1 MANVTVI
8 NTGNLASLRTYN
20 IGDDW
25 EIFAERLEQY
35 LKANKVEEERKVS
48 VLITSI
54 SEEAYKTLKNLCD
67 PVKPYEKSYADIVK
81 LLDNQFKT
89 KISIFRRRVT
99 FDLLRQGAES
109 INEWFVKVKK
119 VAADCEFGMSLT
131 ERVKDKFVVG
141 LKPGRVLD
149 RLCEEKPSRELQEL
163 LDIAKE
169 AAIKESREVE
179 VNKLNSFRG
188 VKKTNPGTSSSKKDV
203 KVREDGQNKTHQEKQ
218 VRCYHCSKVHMATGV
233 TPSSLIFKHKIRTRL
248 DFLTEPKNLS
258 SENNVKNYK
267 GKRDEVFKEGDKVLC
282 RDYRNSNKKKWVE
295 ATIDEVLGD
304 RVYLCKTVNDSL
316 IWKMH
321 LNQIVKDRGDLD
333 INEDYAC
340 GTQYQNQ
347 IPSTLLGNSRANDFN
362 TISSNHSSAGSSGSG
377 LVDNTN
383 RVSSTSASVN
393 SNIPVTSLNVNER
406 PRRVIKPPDRLNL

>member
-8 NTGNLASLRTYN
+8 NTGNFASLRTYN

-54 SEEAYKTLKNLCD
+54 SEEAYKTLKNVCD

-163 LDIAKE
+163 LDIAVAKE

-179 VNKLNSFRG
+179 VNKLNSFWG

-218 VRCYHCSKVHMATGV
+218 VRCYHCSKV
-233 TPSSLIFKHKIRTRL
+233 
-248 DFLTEPKNLS
+248 
-258 SENNVKNYK
+258 
-267 GKRDEVFKEGDKVLC
+267 
-282 RDYRNSNKKKWVE
+282 
-295 ATIDEVLGD
+295 
-304 RVYLCKTVNDSL
+304 NDSL
-316 IWKMH
+316 IWKRH

>member
-54 SEEAYKTLKNLCD
+54 SEEAYKTSKNLCD

-89 KISIFRRRVT
+89 KISIFRR
-99 FDLLRQGAES
+99 QGAES

-119 VAADCEFGMSLT
+119 AAADCEFGTSLT

-149 RLCEEKPSRELQEL
+149 RLCEENPSRELQEL
-163 LDIAKE
+163 LDIAVAKE

-179 VNKLNSFRG
+179 VNKLNSLRG
-188 VKKTNPGTSSSKKDV
+188 VKKTNPGTSSSKRDV

-218 VRCYHCSKVHMATGV
+218 KYTCSKCQKRGHIAAACNININKTHFIDNIDSDNDVVKSLTVDIFALNSVSTTYVKPVYVTILIDSKPIKMEVDTGAGLSCIPFEVYTKYLSHIKLEFSKVKELRYPPTDLLSGAFRQSAGPATDPAAQTQAKAQVYPGHSKVKESVADQPLPQADVPPASPGTNSEPVRKRVHVGV
-233 TPSSLIFKHKIRTRL
+233 
-248 DFLTEPKNLS
+248 
-258 SENNVKNYK
+258 
-267 GKRDEVFKEGDKVLC
+267 
-282 RDYRNSNKKKWVE
+282 NSV
-295 ATIDEVLGD
+295 V
-304 RVYLCKTVNDSL
+304 
-316 IWKMH
+316 
-321 LNQIVKDRGDLD
+321 
-333 INEDYAC
+333 
-340 GTQYQNQ
+340 
-347 IPSTLLGNSRANDFN
+347 LLGFTVAV
-362 TISSNHSSAGSSGSG
+362 
-377 LVDNTN
+377 L
-383 RVSSTSASVN
+383 
-393 SNIPVTSLNVNER
+393 
-406 PRRVIKPPDRLNL
+406 RRYLSP

>member
-48 VLITSI
+48 VLITSL

-99 FDLLRQGAES
+99 FNLLRQGAES

-119 VAADCEFGMSLT
+119 AAADCEFGTSLT

-149 RLCEEKPSRELQEL
+149 RLREEKPSRELQEL
-163 LDIAKE
+163 LDIAVAKE

-188 VKKTNPGTSSSKKDV
+188 VKKTNPLTFSSKKDV

-218 VRCYHCSKVHMATGV
+218 
-233 TPSSLIFKHKIRTRL
+233 
-248 DFLTEPKNLS
+248 
-258 SENNVKNYK
+258 
-267 GKRDEVFKEGDKVLC
+267 
-282 RDYRNSNKKKWVE
+282 VE

-316 IWKMH
+316 IWKRH